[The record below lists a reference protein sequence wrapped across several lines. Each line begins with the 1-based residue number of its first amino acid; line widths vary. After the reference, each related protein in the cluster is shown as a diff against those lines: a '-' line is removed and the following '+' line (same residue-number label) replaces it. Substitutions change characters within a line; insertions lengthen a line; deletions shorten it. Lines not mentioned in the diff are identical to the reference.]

1 MKAAQKSVP
10 KNAPLEEESLEG
22 LPRFVKS
29 WRQLYVALLLWL
41 VLLVVL
47 FYWFSEVW
55 S

>member
-1 MKAAQKSVP
+1 MKADQRTEAKP
-10 KNAPLEEESLEG
+10 LPLEEESLEG

-41 VLLVVL
+41 VLLIVL